1 MITRTHFERLRALL
15 IKAAESLSDTDAL
28 QAVEFFAVWSGD
40 SVDYAVGDRVSY
52 NGTLYKS
59 RQAHTSQSIYPPNL
73 VPALWE
79 VVAPEGKGDS
89 PDNPIEYDQSMAI
102 EEGKFYIENDVIYLC
117 IRDSGVPL
125 YTALA
130 NVIGNYVEVFVGN

>member
-1 MITRTHFERLRALL
+1 MIRSKLNKLREL
-15 IKAAESLSDTDAL
+15 IEKASVSLSDSDAL
-28 QAVEFFAVWSGD
+28 NGVELFEAWKPD
-40 SVDYAVGDRVSY
+40 TDYFIGDRRRYDDV
-52 NGTLYKS
+52 LYKA
-59 RQAHTSQSIYPPNL
+59 RQGHTSQEIYPPNT

-89 PDNPIEYDQSMAI
+89 PDNPIEYDQSMI
-102 EEGKFYIENDVIYLC
+102 LEQGKFYIENDVVYIC

-130 NVIGNYVEVFVGN
+130 NVIGNYVEVFVG

>member
-1 MITRTHFERLRALL
+1 MENINILRIMNDVVEHLT
-15 IKAAESLSDTDAL
+15 DDMTDADAL
-28 QAVEFFAVWSGD
+28 NYSGLFLTWET
-40 SVDYAVGDRVSY
+40 STLYHVGDRVHY
-52 NGTLYKS
+52 NDTLYKC
-59 RQAHTSQSIYPPNL
+59 RQAHTSQEIYPPNI

-102 EEGKFYIENDVIYLC
+102 EKDKFYIENDVVYIC

-130 NVIGNYVEVFVGN
+130 NVIGNYVEVFVG

>member
-1 MITRTHFERLRALL
+1 MITRSKAYKLRELIVKASASLEDSDALEGIEL
-15 IKAAESLSDTDAL
+15 FDEWATDTDY
-28 QAVEFFAVWSGD
+28 ER
-40 SVDYAVGDRVSY
+40 GDRRRHEGV
-52 NGTLYKS
+52 LYKA

-102 EEGKFYIENDVIYLC
+102 EKDKFYIENDVIYLC

-130 NVIGNYVEVFVGN
+130 NVIGNYVEVYVGN

>member
-1 MITRTHFERLRALL
+1 MRAQEIARRLRPY
-15 IKAAESLSDTDAL
+15 IVKASESLSDTDAL
-28 QAVEFFAVWSGD
+28 EAAELFDEWLPD
-40 SVDYAVGDRVSY
+40 TDYERGNRRRY
-52 NGTLYKS
+52 EGTLYKA

-89 PDNPIEYDQSMAI
+89 PQNPIEYDQSMAI
-102 EEGKFYIENDVIYLC
+102 EKDKFYVENDVIYLC

-130 NVIGNYVEVFVGN
+130 NVIGNYVEVYVGG

>member
-1 MITRTHFERLRALL
+1 MISREHAYKLREL
-15 IKAAESLSDTDAL
+15 IVKASASLTDTDAL
-28 QAVEFFAVWSGD
+28 DGIELFDEWATD
-40 SVDYAVGDRVSY
+40 TDYERGDRRRYEGV
-52 NGTLYKS
+52 LYKC
-59 RQAHTSQSIYPPNL
+59 RQAHTSQEIYPPNI

-102 EEGKFYIENDVIYLC
+102 EEGKFYIENDVIYIC
-117 IRDSGVPL
+117 TRNSVNPL

>member
-1 MITRTHFERLRALL
+1 MIRRKLEKLRQL
-15 IKAAESLSDTDAL
+15 IIKSSASLSDTDAL
-28 QAVEFFAVWSGD
+28 EAVELFAVWASD
-40 SVDYAVGDRVSY
+40 TDYAVGDRVSY
-52 NGTLYKS
+52 EGTLYKC
-59 RQAHTSQSIYPPNL
+59 RQAHTSQSIYTPDMI
-73 VPALWE
+73 PALWE

-89 PDNPIEYDQSMAI
+89 PDNPIEYDQSMVLKQ
-102 EEGKFYIENDVIYLC
+102 GKFYIENDVIYLC

>member
-1 MITRTHFERLRALL
+1 MIRSKLNKLREL
-15 IKAAESLSDTDAL
+15 IVKASTSLSDTDAL
-28 QAVEFFAVWSGD
+28 QAVELFDEWEPD
-40 SVDYAVGDRVSY
+40 TEYERGDRRRHE
-52 NGTLYKS
+52 GTLYKA
-59 RQAHTSQSIYPPNL
+59 RQSHTSQSIYPPNIT
-73 VPALWE
+73 PALWE

-102 EEGKFYIENDVIYLC
+102 EKDKFYRENDVIYIC

-130 NVIGNYVEVFVGN
+130 NVIGNYVEVYVGN

>member
-1 MITRTHFERLRALL
+1 MITWEKLNKLREL
-15 IKAAESLSDTDAL
+15 IVKASASLSDTDAL
-28 QAVEFFAVWSGD
+28 NGVELFDEWKPD
-40 SVDYAVGDRVSY
+40 MDYERGDRRRY
-52 NGTLYKS
+52 EGTLYKA
-59 RQAHTSQSIYPPNL
+59 RQAHTSQEIYPPNI

-89 PDNPIEYDQSMAI
+89 PDNPIEYDQSMVL
-102 EEGKFYIENDVIYLC
+102 EQGKFYIENDVVYIC

-130 NVIGNYVEVFVGN
+130 NVVGNYVEVFVGN

>member
-1 MITRTHFERLRALL
+1 MRAQEVARRLRPLI
-15 IKAAESLSDTDAL
+15 IKASASLSDTDAL
-28 QAVEFFAVWSGD
+28 EAVELFDEWKPD
-40 SVDYAVGDRVSY
+40 TDYERGDRRRYEGV
-52 NGTLYKS
+52 LYKA
-59 RQAHTSQSIYPPNL
+59 RQAHTSQEIYPPNI

-102 EEGKFYIENDVIYLC
+102 EEGKFYIENDVVYLC

>member
-1 MITRTHFERLRALL
+1 MRAQEVARRLRPLI
-15 IKAAESLSDTDAL
+15 IKASASLSDTDAL
-28 QAVEFFAVWSGD
+28 EAVELFDEWKPD
-40 SVDYAVGDRVSY
+40 TDYERGDRRRYEGV
-52 NGTLYKS
+52 LYKA
-59 RQAHTSQSIYPPNL
+59 RQAHTSQEIYPPNI

-89 PDNPIEYDQSMAI
+89 PDNPIEYDQNMVL
-102 EEGKFYIENDVIYLC
+102 EQGKFYIENDVIYVC

>member
-1 MITRTHFERLRALL
+1 MIRSKLNKLREMI
-15 IKAAESLSDTDAL
+15 IKSSASLSDTDAL
-28 QAVEFFAVWSGD
+28 QAVELFDEWLPD
-40 SVDYAVGDRVSY
+40 TDYSIGDRRRYDGV
-52 NGTLYKS
+52 LYKA
-59 RQAHTSQSIYPPNL
+59 RQAHTSQEIYPPNI

-79 VVAPEGKGDS
+79 VVAQEGKGDS

-102 EEGKFYIENDVIYLC
+102 EKGKFYIENDVIYVC

-130 NVIGNYVEVFVGN
+130 NVIGNYVEVFVG

>member
-1 MITRTHFERLRALL
+1 MRAQEVARRLRPL
-15 IKAAESLSDTDAL
+15 IVKASASLSDTDAL
-28 QAVEFFAVWSGD
+28 QAVELFDEWLPD
-40 SVDYAVGDRVSY
+40 TDYSIGDRRRYEGV
-52 NGTLYKS
+52 LYKA
-59 RQAHTSQSIYPPNL
+59 RQAHTSQEIYPPNI

-102 EEGKFYIENDVIYLC
+102 EEGKFYIENDVIYIC
-117 IRDSGVPL
+117 TRNSVNPL

>member
-1 MITRTHFERLRALL
+1 MRAQEIARRLRPY
-15 IKAAESLSDTDAL
+15 IVKASESLSDTDAL
-28 QAVEFFAVWSGD
+28 EAVELFDEWVPD
-40 SVDYAVGDRVSY
+40 TDYERGDRRRHEGV
-52 NGTLYKS
+52 LYKA

-89 PDNPIEYDQSMAI
+89 PDNPIVYDQSMAI
-102 EEGKFYIENDVIYLC
+102 EKGKYYIENDVIYIC

-130 NVIGNYVEVFVGN
+130 NVVGNYVKVYVGE

>member
-1 MITRTHFERLRALL
+1 MIPRFHLEKLRSLI
-15 IKAAESLSDTDAL
+15 IKASASLSDTDAL
-28 QAVEFFAVWSGD
+28 QAVELYDEWRAD
-40 SVDYAVGDRVSY
+40 TDYERGDRRRHE
-52 NGTLYKS
+52 GTLYKA

-89 PDNPIEYDQSMAI
+89 PDNPIDYDQSMAI
-102 EEGKFYIENDVIYLC
+102 EKDKFYIENDVVYIC

-130 NVIGNYVEVFVGN
+130 NVIGNYVEVYVGE

>member
-1 MITRTHFERLRALL
+1 MISREHAYKLRELIVKASASLDDSDALEGIEL
-15 IKAAESLSDTDAL
+15 FDAWATDTDY
-28 QAVEFFAVWSGD
+28 ER
-40 SVDYAVGDRVSY
+40 GDRRRYEGV
-52 NGTLYKS
+52 LYKA

-102 EEGKFYIENDVIYLC
+102 EEGKFYIENDVVYVC

-130 NVIGNYVEVFVGN
+130 NVIGNYVEVFVGE

>member
-1 MITRTHFERLRALL
+1 MIRSKLEKLRQLI
-15 IKAAESLSDTDAL
+15 IKASASLSDTDAL
-28 QAVEFFAVWSGD
+28 QAVELFDEWMPD
-40 SVDYAVGDRVSY
+40 TDYERGDRRRYEGV
-52 NGTLYKS
+52 LYKA
-59 RQAHTSQSIYPPNL
+59 RQSHTSQSIYPPNL

-89 PDNPIEYDQSMAI
+89 PDNPIEYDQNMAI
-102 EEGKFYIENDVIYLC
+102 EKGKYYIENDVIYLC